1 MYVAQLARVGTRYK
15 VQIFRQ
21 SGGTWTLLAQRRVSS
36 SRGELRFDVVGS
48 QLTASFNGRTVAQAV
63 DGQITAAGS
72 VGLRAEGLG
81 VRAETFAAS

>member
-1 MYVAQLARVGTRYK
+1 
-15 VQIFRQ
+15 
-21 SGGTWTLLAQRRVSS
+21 
-36 SRGELRFDVVGS
+36 
-48 QLTASFNGRTVAQAV
+48 VAQAV